1 MRAFFKIDRF
11 QNESNRSALYK
22 SFLRKIPTLALGF
35 VFLAG
40 SIDQAEAR
48 YRRHHHRQHAVIST
62 HMISKHGGHKVAR
75 GGYAPPYAE
84 IVYDVNA
91 GKVLT
96 ATNPD
101 ALRHPASITKVMTLY
116 LLFEQL
122 EKGTLSLDSELD
134 VSAHAASQ
142 APSKLGLRPG
152 STIEV
157 EDAIKAIVTRSAN
170 DVAVT
175 IGENIAGSE
184 DAFAEQ
190 MTRKARAIGMR
201 NTLFRNASGLPDDE
215 QVTTARDLATLGRVI
230 QDRFPK
236 YYKYFSTRS
245 FAFRGSV
252 IGNHNRLLDRVEGVD
267 GIKTGYTRA
276 SGFNLLTSA
285 KIDGHHV
292 IAVVLGGRSGRARDN
307 QMAALLE
314 THMPDAAVGGRR
326 NVQIAEIDDE
336 APPAPAPRVT
346 ALPVAAPVLAAP
358 LPVAPVVV
366 KPVERP
372 RPAVVAEV
380 TRTAPVVVAKAELPA
395 QKGAIKLVPVRP
407 NAAGATTLQVG
418 ATPPVVASTTPSGP
432 GLRWIR
438 GSQPRSLT
446 EADPRIG
453 QPTDPAARRALGLRA
468 EADIDDETGLTTAS
482 VQSRTAIP
490 VAETIP
496 AKPSKADAVAK
507 AEAIKAEAAPKPA
520 PKVEVAHPA
529 PRSGWIIQ
537 LAATDNEG
545 KALAILSDAKSKN
558 KGVLN
563 RAESFTEKV
572 QKGGAVLYRARF
584 AGFAAPEAEAACKAL
599 KRSGYACFAQYT
611 QF

>member
-1 MRAFFKIDRF
+1 MRAFLVRRCFS
-11 QNESNRSALYK
+11 NESTKSASHGKPAFQRLARVLPRVVPVLIA
-22 SFLRKIPTLALGF
+22 SAFLLASMEP
-35 VFLAG
+35 A
-40 SIDQAEAR
+40 DAR
-48 YRRHHHRQHAVIST
+48 YRRHHHRQHAVIQT
-62 HMISKHGGHKVAR
+62 HSGGHTAHRASR
-75 GGYAPPYAE
+75 GGYTPPYAE
-84 IVYDVNA
+84 IVYDVNS

-96 ATNPD
+96 AVNPD

-122 EKGTLSLDSELD
+122 EKGTLSLDSDLN
-134 VSAHAASQ
+134 VSAHAAAQ

-175 IGENIAGSE
+175 IGENISGSE
-184 DAFAEQ
+184 DAFAEL

-245 FAFRGSV
+245 FAFNGSV
-252 IGNHNRLLDRVEGVD
+252 IGNHNRLLGRVEGVD

-307 QMAALLE
+307 QMASLLE
-314 THMPDAAVGGRR
+314 THLPDSAVGGRR
-326 NVQIAEIDDE
+326 NVQLAEAEEE
-336 APPAPAPRVT
+336 APVARA
-346 ALPVAAPVLAAP
+346 AASASPVSAKSVD
-358 LPVAPVVV
+358 
-366 KPVERP
+366 RP
-372 RPAVVAEV
+372 RPAVVAEL
-380 TRTAPVVVAKAELPA
+380 TRPEPPAARPELPL
-395 QKGAIKLVPVRP
+395 QKGAAKAQPQAQRP
-407 NAAGATTLQVG
+407 AASGATTVQIG
-418 ATPPVVASTTPSGP
+418 ATPPVIASTTPSGP
-432 GLRWIR
+432 ALRWLK
-438 GSQPRSLT
+438 GSQPKSLAD
-446 EADPRIG
+446 ADPRVG
-453 QPTDPAARRALGLRA
+453 QPTNPVARKALGLRA
-468 EADIDDETGLTTAS
+468 EADIDADTGLTTAS
-482 VQSRTAIP
+482 VQSRAAIP
-490 VAETIP
+490 VTDTPPVQA
-496 AKPSKADAVAK
+496 AKVD
-507 AEAIKAEAAPKPA
+507 PA
-520 PKVEVAHPA
+520 PRPATVAVKSESAHA
-529 PRSGWIIQ
+529 PRSGWVIQ
-537 LAATDNEG
+537 LAATDNES
-545 KALAILSDAKSKN
+545 KALAILSDAKLKN
-558 KGVLN
+558 KGVLD

-572 QKGGAVLYRARF
+572 QKGSAVLYRARF

-599 KRSGYACFAQYT
+599 KRTGYACFAQYT